1 MTTKVYSSL
10 ERATRVRG
18 ASAATAR
25 AKIIH
30 LSEANLFPHEF
41 HTARPPRPIYC
52 HQEFLDK
59 LEARRNEPT
68 GKRAALLMQ
77 RMAVD
82 IARLHYKGASGANRG
97 WRRSRLGGGSG
108 FHFYAWWAPAGAAP
122 LKRGEGFAT
131 EPEAVFLRDIRHHDD
146 HAPLSPGDADKDYLP
161 LSVPDLRGVDY
172 APAPWTQP
180 QTRFARSRGTA
191 RILKGHPGSGKT
203 TALLYAADESHAA
216 RVLYLTFSRD
226 LVALARDYFDR
237 FCSDARTFV
246 VQTYPDWL
254 RQVAGRYESQ
264 TSPEEGRARFRRDL
278 VNHQRALGG
287 WQNRIDA
294 LYDEMHAH
302 LVGAAVPEK
311 SGRFS
316 AAERQRLPDSA
327 YRSQRGRY
335 LGQFADNVLEAA
347 HRLERAD
354 AAPLADR
361 YFPELA
367 LAWRAARAL
376 SSKAGGID
384 PSLLNYGCIAV
395 DEVQDLTPLEMFAV
409 IALARHAGS
418 GGRHAPLLLAGDE
431 AQTVRATDFEWA
443 WLNDMLHD
451 SMGAPQEFKLP
462 VNLRSPRRIAD
473 LVNRAWDLYDHLA
486 KQDRPSGSGY
496 AEIDDDSPDE
506 VLYAAVRESDLPELL
521 KDFSARE
528 GLAMIA
534 FEKVGIPEK
543 GLTAVLSPAEAKGLD
558 FHSVCLLNGGALLRR
573 ITDPRAG
580 GPAGTLARRL
590 AIDQLRVALS
600 RPTERLIW
608 VDVAPDPATVREAGE
623 LLHARGEMTLLPMTL
638 EALLATLAEEE
649 LDVEERIQRCQKD
662 ARQFVDVKPDLA
674 WSRAQQAVG
683 MTGPLDGMAA
693 DLMARRTAYLTLS
706 EVCFQLAFRGK
717 TLSAELGSPNLY
729 GQASDAA
736 RAAMQFDL
744 AAAIR
749 AIAEAEPKGPDRRE
763 RVMEAIESVSITA
776 EEMPSW
782 LIVEITPRAE
792 EWLAEVDRNIEAGDN
807 VLTANL
813 ILPGFFELLNLPDAE
828 ARKERLAQRSV
839 RILMKARKYAHA
851 LPVLRELPQTDANRK
866 LTAECQEESGQ
877 FTAAAATYLA
887 LGEKEKALRCFRSV
901 PDFEAALGLV
911 REMEDHPARG
921 SLEWLAE
928 LGVILG
934 RRPENFNRVMT
945 APEKKLL
952 EALLERGLG
961 VQRQKPAV
969 KKAAGKKAGAT
980 KPAAAKTAPAKKAAE
995 PAAKKRAAEPATK
1008 RKSGRRER
1016 ELF

>member
-1 MTTKVYSSL
+1 M
-10 ERATRVRG
+10 
-18 ASAATAR
+18 
-25 AKIIH
+25 IH
-30 LSEANLFPHEF
+30 LSAGTLFPHDF
-41 HTARPPRPIYC
+41 HTARPPRPLYC

-122 LKRGEGFAT
+122 LKRDGGFGT

-180 QTRFARSRGTA
+180 QTRFAHSRSAA

-226 LVALARDYFDR
+226 LAALARDYFDR

-254 RQVAGRYESQ
+254 RQIAGRGENQ
-264 TSPEEGRARFRRDL
+264 TSVEEARAQFRRDL
-278 VNHQRALGG
+278 INYQRSLGA
-287 WQNRIDA
+287 WQSNIEA

-311 SGRFS
+311 LGRFS

-327 YRSQRGRY
+327 YRAQRGRY
-335 LGQFADNVLEAA
+335 LGQAADNVLEAA
-347 HRLERAD
+347 HRLERAGGP
-354 AAPLADR
+354 PLADR

-395 DEVQDLTPLEMFAV
+395 DEVQDLTPVEVFTV
-409 IALARHAGS
+409 IALARCAGS

-506 VLYAAVRESDLPELL
+506 VLYSAVRESDVPQLL
-521 KDFSARE
+521 TDFSARE
-528 GLAMIA
+528 GLALIA
-534 FEKVGIPEK
+534 FEKTGIPKEA
-543 GLTAVLSPAEAKGLD
+543 LPVVLSPAEAKGLD
-558 FHSVCLLNGGALLRR
+558 FHSVCLLNGGALLRQ
-573 ITDPRAG
+573 IKDPRA
-580 GPAGTLARRL
+580 AGAAGSLGRRL

-608 VDVAPDPATVREAGE
+608 VDVAPDPATVQEVGE
-623 LLHARGEMTLLPMTL
+623 LLRARGEVTLLPMTL

-649 LDVEERIQRCQKD
+649 LDVEERLQRCQKD

-674 WSRAQQAVG
+674 WSRAQQAVA
-683 MTGPLDGMAA
+683 MAGPLSTTT
-693 DLMARRTAYLTLS
+693 DLVARRAAYLTLA
-706 EVCFQLAFRGK
+706 EVCFQLACRGK
-717 TLSAELGSPNLY
+717 KLSAELGRPDLF
-729 GQASDAA
+729 GQAAEAA
-736 RAAMQFDL
+736 RSAMQFDL
-744 AAAIR
+744 ASAIR
-749 AIAEAEPKGPDRRE
+749 AIADADGKGPALLE
-763 RVMEAIESVSITA
+763 RVVEAIESVSITA
-776 EEMPSW
+776 DEMPSW
-782 LIVEITPRAE
+782 LIVEIAQRAE
-792 EWLAEVDRNIEAGDN
+792 IWLAEVDRHIEAGDN
-807 VLTANL
+807 AVTAYT
-813 ILPGFFELLNLPDAE
+813 ILPAFFEVMNMPDAE
-828 ARKERLAQRSV
+828 ARTERLAQRSV
-839 RILMKARKYAHA
+839 RILMKARKYAQT
-851 LPVLRELPQTDANRK
+851 LPVLAGQPKTEANRK
-866 LTAECQEESGQ
+866 LIAECMEELGR
-877 FTAAAATYLA
+877 FPEAAKIYLE

-901 PDFEAALGLV
+901 PDFEASLGLV
-911 REMEDHPARG
+911 RELKGHPAQE

-928 LGVILG
+928 LGTMLG

-945 APEKKLL
+945 AAEKKLL
-952 EALLERGLG
+952 EAMLEHGLG
-961 VQRQKPAV
+961 VQRKKAAV
-969 KKAAGKKAGAT
+969 KKAAVKK
-980 KPAAAKTAPAKKAAE
+980 PEAAKPAPAKKAPAKKPSAKKAE
-995 PAAKKRAAEPATK
+995 MLAKLAAKKR
-1008 RKSGRRER
+1008 GR

>member
-1 MTTKVYSSL
+1 
-10 ERATRVRG
+10 
-18 ASAATAR
+18 
-25 AKIIH
+25 
-30 LSEANLFPHEF
+30 LSEATLFPHEF
-41 HTARPPRPIYC
+41 HTARPPRPLYC

-122 LKRGEGFAT
+122 LKRGEGFGA
-131 EPEAVFLRDIRHHDD
+131 EPDAVFLRDIRHHDD
-146 HAPLSPGDADKDYLP
+146 HAPLPPGDADKDYLP

-172 APAPWTQP
+172 APTPWTQP
-180 QTRFARSRGTA
+180 QTRFAHSRGTA

-226 LVALARDYFDR
+226 LAALARDYFDR

-254 RQVAGRYESQ
+254 RQVAGRWEGQ
-264 TSPEEGRARFRRDL
+264 TSAEEGRARFRRDL
-278 VNHQRALGG
+278 VNHQRALGA

-316 AAERQRLPDSA
+316 AAERQRLPDAA

-354 AAPLADR
+354 GAPLADR

-384 PSLLNYGCIAV
+384 ASLLHYGCIAV
-395 DEVQDLTPLEMFAV
+395 DEVQDLTPLEVFTV

-506 VLYAAVRESDLPELL
+506 VLYAAVRESDLPGLL
-521 KDFSARE
+521 TDFAARE

-534 FEKVGIPEK
+534 FEKAGIPEK
-543 GLTAVLSPAEAKGLD
+543 GLAAVLSPAEAKGLD

-674 WSRAQQAVG
+674 WSRAQQAVA
-683 MTGPLDGMAA
+683 MSGPLDGMAA

-717 TLSAELGSPNLY
+717 KLSAELGSPNLY
-729 GQASDAA
+729 GQAADAA

-749 AIAEAEPKGPDRRE
+749 AIAEAEPKGPDLRE

-776 EEMPSW
+776 DEMPSW
-782 LIVEITPRAE
+782 LIVEIAPRAE
-792 EWLAEVDRNIEAGDN
+792 EWLAEVERNIEAGDN

-813 ILPGFFELLNLPDAE
+813 VLPGFFEVLNLPDAE
-828 ARKERLAQRSV
+828 ARKERLAQRTV
-839 RILMKARKYAHA
+839 RILMKAKKYAQA
-851 LPVLRELPQTDANRK
+851 LPVLGELPRTEASRK
-866 LTAECQEESGQ
+866 LMAECQEESGQ
-877 FTAAAATYLA
+877 FTAAAAIYLE
-887 LGEKEKALRCFRSV
+887 LGEREKALRCFRSV

-911 REMEDHPARG
+911 RQLESHPARE

-928 LGVILG
+928 LGTLLG

-952 EALLERGLG
+952 EAMLERGLG

-969 KKAAGKKAGAT
+969 KKAPAKKAGAA
-980 KPAAAKTAPAKKAAE
+980 KPTVAKTAPAKKAAE
-995 PAAKKRAAEPATK
+995 PAAKKRAADPAPK
-1008 RKSGRRER
+1008 RKSGRRKR